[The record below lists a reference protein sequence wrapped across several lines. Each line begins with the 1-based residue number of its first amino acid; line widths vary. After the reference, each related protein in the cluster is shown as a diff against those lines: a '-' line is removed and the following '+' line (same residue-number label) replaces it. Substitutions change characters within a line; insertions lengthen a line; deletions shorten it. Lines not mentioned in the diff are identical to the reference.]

1 MPDSKKRLLFVTTR
15 LFWPADSGR
24 KVVLWNY
31 CKGLSEQLGYEVRL
45 FSFLEG
51 DQKATLVNEAPGF
64 ISAVKLA
71 QPLSY
76 SEKAFGL
83 IKALCRRSL
92 DPFQCALYV
101 SARNKTMLKEYCDL
115 YKPDVIIVDMVR
127 LAPYI
132 DAFEDFPASRII
144 DFDDLLSK
152 RYMRQVDVSDSGS
165 NVLGKYSESAS
176 SIFTSLLNVS
186 WVKRAVLKA
195 EAKRVAAAEVAY
207 ATRYDASI
215 LISEVETRELSKA
228 VGLPSVFTATM
239 GTCAYPYVPEDERDI
254 KYDCCFIGNMET
266 AANQDSLNEIAK
278 DLLPLIPGITLRVIG
293 RCPEAIKV
301 EYCNHL
307 QISFSDWVDDM
318 GAAVRECKVMLAPLT
333 YGTGIKT
340 KILEAMAFGMPVVT
354 NSIGMEGID
363 YKDRD
368 ICFCGD
374 NVEDLVSMIM
384 ELLRDSE
391 LRRRLAI
398 NAARFVETEHRWEK
412 SVEQIE
418 MCIDYCAK
426 KRIGEIG
433 EGR

>member
-76 SEKAFGL
+76 FEKAFGL
-83 IKALCRRSL
+83 IKALCRKSL

-239 GTCAYPYVPEDERDI
+239 GACAYPYVPEDERDI
-254 KYDCCFIGNMET
+254 KYDCCFIGNMGS
-266 AANQDSLNEIAK
+266 AANQDSLRRIVDEI
-278 DLLPLIPGITLRVIG
+278 LPKIGNVSLRVIG
-293 RCPEAIKV
+293 SCPESVRAQ
-301 EYCNHL
+301 YAAFRN
-307 QISFSDWVDDM
+307 ISFSGRVDSVRQ
-318 GAAVRECKVMLAPLT
+318 AALECKIMLAPLS

-340 KILEAMAFGMPVVT
+340 KILEALGFGLPVVT
-354 NSIGMEGID
+354 NSIGVEGTALQNNVTCICAESPADIASDVSELLNSPQQREAFAREGIKFIEEKHSWKMSINSLEACIE
-363 YKDRD
+363 YCEKA
-368 ICFCGD
+368 
-374 NVEDLVSMIM
+374 S
-384 ELLRDSE
+384 
-391 LRRRLAI
+391 LA
-398 NAARFVETEHRWEK
+398 
-412 SVEQIE
+412 
-418 MCIDYCAK
+418 
-426 KRIGEIG
+426 
-433 EGR
+433 